1 MKVLYGLILAF
12 NCIQTDV
19 YIENKQ
25 SALSNESMTYS
36 KSDSMKLKIT
46 IGKKIITAFLYDNPT
61 SRDFASLLPLTME
74 LEDYNSTEK
83 IGTLV
88 KKLSTQNAPSGFDP
102 SVGDITYYAPWGN
115 LALFYKDFR
124 YSDGLISLGRIT
136 SAVEL
141 FKVNGA
147 VTVKIE
153 LQQ

>member
-1 MKVLYGLILAF
+1 MLVSRINNAG
-12 NCIQTDV
+12 
-19 YIENKQ
+19 
-25 SALSNESMTYS
+25 LSNESMTYS

-46 IGKKIITAFLYDNPT
+46 IGKKIISAFLHDNPT

-83 IGTLV
+83 IGTLA
-88 KKLSTQNAPSGFDP
+88 KKLSTQNAPAGFDP

-124 YSDGLISLGRIT
+124 YSDGLISLGKIT
-136 SAVEL
+136 GDIEL
-141 FKVNGA
+141 FKVSGS